1 LAKLAAGDGAPSS
14 GPALSWARAAREA
27 QASVAAVSLAE
38 IREELAFSFVG
49 GLSTLVPRTTDPL
62 VARLREIGLEKQAV
76 LLDQTARR
84 RGRADRRTDL
94 VKLYQV
100 LEIAWVPLLGAAH
113 VAGEALVRVP
123 TFESVFIQRP
133 TEQLAPQEIA
143 ARRGRGEL
151 PRYEAATQYAQYYES
166 L

>member
-84 RGRADRRTDL
+84 ADPAGRLRRPGEPYP
-94 VKLYQV
+94 V
-100 LEIAWVPLLGAAH
+100 AA
-113 VAGEALVRVP
+113 
-123 TFESVFIQRP
+123 
-133 TEQLAPQEIA
+133 LAV
-143 ARRGRGEL
+143 
-151 PRYEAATQYAQYYES
+151 
-166 L
+166 